1 MKPIYSLLKEKFG
14 YDSFRDGQEE
24 LITHIL
30 NHSDVLGVMPTGAG
44 KSLCFQLPTLLM
56 EGITIVVSPLISLMQ
71 DQTTA
76 LLQSGIK
83 AAYLNGSLT
92 PDQQKTVLETACAGG
107 YDLIYIA
114 PERLG
119 SADFLDFV
127 HKANVSMIAVD
138 EAHCISQWGH
148 HFRPD
153 YMQIRPFIDAFETR
167 PVVSAFTATA
177 TREVRDDII
186 LSLGLRNPF
195 VTVKGYD
202 RKNLYFEVLRPFNK
216 MAALDSIIAAHKD
229 ASGIIYCGTR
239 KTVEKVHEHLVGK
252 GLPATRYHAGLPE
265 KERTENQNDFI
276 FDRKPIIAATN
287 AFGMGIDKSNVSYI
301 VHFNMPMSVE
311 SYYQEAGRAGRDGT
325 PAKCVLLYSPKD
337 VQLNQYLIDLSI
349 GTGADM
355 TDDMRTV
362 QRERA
367 LARLKSMTRYAT
379 TDVCLRRTILK
390 YFGENPGDFC
400 GYCSNCN
407 TVFEQI
413 DVTQDAKKI
422 VSCVYRIRERGKAY
436 GKTTI
441 TEVLRGEKSD
451 RVEKYKLDTLSAYG
465 IMADTSAER
474 INQVINWLIDSE
486 ILEKSAENLV
496 ITLLPA
502 YKKVLES
509 TESILAKFP
518 KGKVHA
524 ATKPA
529 QKKSDDLSYN
539 EGLFDELRKL
549 RKQIADEQSVPPY
562 IVFSDAALQSM
573 AAVKPLS
580 REQFTTVKGA
590 GREKSNLYA
599 DRFIEVVKNNVID
612 RSEDRQ

>member
-24 LITHIL
+24 LIEHIL
-30 NHSDVLGVMPTGAG
+30 NHSDVLGVMPTGSG

-56 EGITIVVSPLISLMQ
+56 DGITIVISPLISLMQ

-83 AAYLNGSLT
+83 AAYLNSSLT
-92 PDQQKTVLETACAGG
+92 PKQQETMLETASAGE

-119 SADFLDFV
+119 STDFLDFI
-127 HKANVSMIAVD
+127 HKANIAMIAVD

-153 YMQIRPFIDAFETR
+153 YMQIRPFIDSFEVR
-167 PVVSAFTATA
+167 PVISAFTATA
-177 TREVRDDII
+177 TLEVRNDII
-186 LSLGLRNPF
+186 FSLGLQNPF

-216 MAALDSIIAAHKD
+216 MAALDSIIASHKD

-239 KTVEKVHEHLVGK
+239 KTVEKVHDHLVRK
-252 GLPATRYHAGLPE
+252 GLPATRYHAGLSD
-265 KERTENQNDFI
+265 KERVENQNDFI

-325 PAKCVLLYSPKD
+325 PAICVMLYSPQD
-337 VQLNQYLIDLSI
+337 VQLDQYLIDVSI
-349 GTGADM
+349 ETGANM
-355 TDDMRTV
+355 TDEMRTV
-362 QRERA
+362 QKAHAMAQLR
-367 LARLKSMTRYAT
+367 SMIHYAT
-379 TDVCLRRTILK
+379 TSDCLRHTILK

-400 GYCSNCN
+400 GHCSNCD
-407 TVFEQI
+407 TVFEQV
-413 DVTQDAKKI
+413 DVTQEAKKI
-422 VSCVYRIRERGKAY
+422 ISCVYRIHERGKAY

-451 RVEKYKLDTLSAYG
+451 RVEKYKLETLSTYG
-465 IMADTSAER
+465 IMADTSAEQ
-474 INQVINWLIDSE
+474 INQVINWLIDRGF
-486 ILEKSAENLV
+486 LEKSTENLV
-496 ITLLPA
+496 ITLLPT

-509 TESILAKFP
+509 EEPILAKFP
-518 KGKVHA
+518 KGKVS
-524 ATKPA
+524 ATMKPA
-529 QKKSDDLSYN
+529 QKKTASFSYD
-539 EGLFDELRKL
+539 ERMFDQLRKL
-549 RKQIADEQSVPPY
+549 RKKIADEQGVPPY

-573 AAVKPLS
+573 AAVKPVS
-580 REQFTTVKGA
+580 RQQFMSVKGV
-590 GREKSNLYA
+590 GQEKLNLYA
-599 DRFIEVVKNNVID
+599 DRFIEVVKNNMNEQ
-612 RSEDRQ
+612 S